1 MRAHFPPSPAWVAG
15 KIDAVL
21 IDITRLIFRRA
32 AEKLPTG
39 IDRVGLA
46 YAEQHAAAARAVLV
60 YRSHSVVLR
69 AADSRAAFEWLLSS
83 ETGVRAA
90 SWARLAGWIARA
102 QWQHAASAGE
112 LLLNTG
118 HRGLEHSD
126 YAADLRACGVR
137 PMFLIHD
144 LIPITHPEYCRQ
156 GEDER
161 HLQRMNH
168 ALALG
173 SGLIVNSRS
182 TLEALRAHANRGH
195 LPMPPTVVAPLAPG
209 FTLGS
214 TAPRPLDAK
223 YFVVLGTIEPRKN
236 HLLLLNLW
244 RILVQRLGAAAPH
257 LVVIG
262 RRGWECE
269 ETLNLLD
276 RCPDLRDHVH
286 ELGQCGDLELAAWLQ
301 HAQALLFPSFCE
313 GYGMPAI
320 EALASG
326 VPVIASDLPVFRE
339 SVAEVPEYASPVDG
353 QRWLDLI
360 IDYAQANS
368 ARRLAQLQR
377 LAQFKA
383 PGWDEHHRLVAALI
397 GQLGS
402 GVSAQA
408 TSVNGTSYT
417 PA

>member
-1 MRAHFPPSPAWVAG
+1 MAG
-15 KIDAVL
+15 KIGSVL
-21 IDITRLIFRRA
+21 IDITRLILRRA
-32 AEKLPTG
+32 AALLPTG

-46 YAEQHAAAARAVLV
+46 YVEQHSRAARAVLV
-60 YRSHSVVLR
+60 HRSHSVVLR
-69 AADSRAAFEWLLSS
+69 ASDSRAAFEWLLSN
-83 ETGVRAA
+83 EPGVRAA
-90 SWARLAGWIARA
+90 AWAKLASWMARA
-102 QWQHAASAGE
+102 LWRHASVSGE
-112 LLLNTG
+112 VLLNTG
-118 HRGLEHSD
+118 HRGLEHPG
-126 YAADLRACGVR
+126 YAADLRAAGVR
-137 PMFLIHD
+137 AVFLIHD

-156 GEDER
+156 GEDVR
-161 HLQRMNH
+161 HIHRINH

-182 TLEALRAHANRGH
+182 TLEALRAHANRNH

-209 FTLGS
+209 FTPGS
-214 TAPRPLDAK
+214 TAPRPLDAA

-244 RILVQRLGAAAPH
+244 RILVQRLGRSAPH

-269 ETLNLLD
+269 ETLHVLD
-276 RCPDLRDHVH
+276 RCPGLRDHVH
-286 ELGQCGDLELAAWLQ
+286 ELGQCGDLDLATWLQ

-326 VPVIASDLPVFRE
+326 VPVIESDLPVFRE

-353 QRWLDLI
+353 QRWLELI
-360 IDYAQANS
+360 IDYAQTGS
-368 ARRLAQLQR
+368 ARRLAQRLR

-383 PGWDEHHRLVAALI
+383 PGWDEHHRLVSALI

-402 GVSAQA
+402 GTPAPGSPTV
-408 TSVNGTSYT
+408 GTSYT
-417 PA
+417 TA